1 MYGKTND
8 QVFLEEE
15 RENEL
20 DEVIDDGL
28 TKENAHENV
37 ATATVA
43 EAGQQTVQSIKS
55 GEDLIEAIALW
66 QSETDLEN
74 AWIEGGRKG
83 PAPTPHVLIQYNDI
97 PEKDAYLLKAFK
109 RVSAAQLDQ
118 ALSLLPFA
126 LLPSLCAILNKW
138 AERGWESALTLK
150 ISTRLLDLFYR
161 QVRSDA
167 KLIRSL
173 TTLQTKMTNAL
184 QRDREMIGFNL
195 SALSMLRRMWASA
208 HEQTFTI
215 EEMDIKSQMAG
226 KEVKTGHTIGAKK
239 RKSKKRGQLITDQ
252 VVVDSAAS

>member
-28 TKENAHENV
+28 TKQHAHEEV
-37 ATATVA
+37 TTATVA

-66 QSETDLEN
+66 QSETDAEKEWL
-74 AWIEGGRKG
+74 AGGQRG
-83 PAPTPHVLIQYNDI
+83 PAPTPHVLIQYSDEG
-97 PEKDAYLLKAFK
+97 EKDAYLLKAFK

-118 ALSLLPFA
+118 ALTLLPFA
-126 LLPSLCAILNKW
+126 LVPSLCAILNQW

-150 ISTRLLDLFYR
+150 VATRLLDLFYR
-161 QVRSDA
+161 QVRSDGH
-167 KLIRSL
+167 LIRQL
-173 TTLQTKMTNAL
+173 TTLQHRMTDAL

-195 SALSMLRRMWASA
+195 SALAMLRRMWATS
-208 HEQTFTI
+208 HETTFSI
-215 EEMDIKSQMAG
+215 EEVDAKAQLAG
-226 KEVKTGHTIGAKK
+226 QQVRTGHTIGAKK
-239 RKSKKRGQLITDQ
+239 RKNKKRGQLITD
-252 VVVDSAAS
+252 AASPAVAAT